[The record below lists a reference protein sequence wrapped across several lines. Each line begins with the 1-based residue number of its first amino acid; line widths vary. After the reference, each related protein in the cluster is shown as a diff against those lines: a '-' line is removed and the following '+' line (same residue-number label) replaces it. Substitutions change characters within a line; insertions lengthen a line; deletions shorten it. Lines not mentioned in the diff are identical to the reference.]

1 LATQRRRIRDSRRRH
16 EASKYFNELVTI
28 IYRYTD
34 FILRFDD
41 PTFTITSDGTGNFF
55 IPSLAIFEKVTPRS
69 TPNGL
74 VFIDGSFLTIKE
86 IFRYDYANTGAEP
99 RITRS
104 EFSYHYQSPLLR
116 FFFRYDYHPEVG
128 NLTTHPPYH
137 LHVGCWHTEEDK
149 FSGTP
154 RFRVP
159 EVMLEEVLE
168 LIIRDFLT

>member
-1 LATQRRRIRDSRRRH
+1 MERRRISGTKRRH
-16 EASKYFNELVTI
+16 EAH
-28 IYRYTD
+28 RYTRNLLTTIYQYSE
-34 FILRFDD
+34 FIEHVD
-41 PTFTITSDGTGNFF
+41 TQTIAIASDGSGQFY
-55 IPSLAIFEKVTPRS
+55 IPSLNIFQQLV
-69 TPNGL
+69 PNSEPIGI
-74 VFIDGSFLTIKE
+74 VFHDGSFLTIKE
-86 IFRYDYANTGAEP
+86 IFRYDYVNNEAEP
-99 RITRS
+99 RIIRS
-104 EFSYHYQSPLLR
+104 EFSYHYQSPSLK

-137 LHVGCWHTEEDK
+137 LHVGCWHTEEEK